1 MRGHKKAPRF
11 ALRIDPQIEMGGVFV
26 YQAWKLPNLVTWPLS
41 NEQIE
46 YQSAQFLAAQI
57 L

>member
-11 ALRIDPQIEMGGVFV
+11 AMRIDPHIEMGGVFV
-26 YQAWKLPNLVTWPLS
+26 YQVWKLPNLEMCQLS

-46 YQSAQFLAAQI
+46 YQSAQFLVAQI